1 MTFQVIVSPQAVE
14 AGKAISDRRIRR
26 KLYERAME
34 LTQDPE
40 KQGKPMTDELTGY
53 RSVRAVGQR
62 YRIVYRV
69 FREKGIVEEAY
80 LGIRN
85 EGSRQ
90 DVYALAAKLIRQG
103 RIGGRP

>member
-1 MTFQVIVSPQAVE
+1 MTFQVVLSPQAVE
-14 AGKAISDRRIRR
+14 AGRAISDRRIRQ
-26 KLYERAME
+26 KLYDRAMG

-69 FREKGIVEEAY
+69 LREKGAIEVAF

-85 EGSRQ
+85 EGSKQ
-90 DVYALAAKLIRQG
+90 DVYTLAAKLIRQG
-103 RIGGRP
+103 LIPPG